1 MRLLVKGVIAVVLVV
16 GVAVTL
22 ALTCPDEQSFKRWAA
37 ENIPPDSGSVVKKA
51 QGRRWRPRP
60 SGPPTTRA
68 TSCGRRWMPIRG
80 ERNSDISASWGRGFG
95 LAVSEKERRD
105 ETWTGSDDR
114 GRDTL
119 PCHGVRLPPHRLS
132 AAAA

>member
-51 QGRRWRPRP
+51 QGAAL
-60 SGPPTTRA
+60 A
-68 TSCGRRWMPIRG
+68 TQAKWTADYEGHVLWATVDAYQGGKEQQFLGIMGTWFRLGG
-80 ERNSDISASWGRGFG
+80 E
-95 LAVSEKERRD
+95 
-105 ETWTGSDDR
+105 
-114 GRDTL
+114 
-119 PCHGVRLPPHRLS
+119 
-132 AAAA
+132 